1 MARGKKD
8 KSPDEDESP
17 EVSAP
22 AALPPWV
29 ARFNLETD
37 EGCLSVVE
45 LSTKSFLMDEL
56 PQKKHEAVM
65 DAVRLACQIGLA
77 KHRKAPKAANTE
89 IPMGITANGPFN
101 PFGRSAGGDA

>member
-1 MARGKKD
+1 MAKSD
-8 KSPDEDESP
+8 ESPDEKP
-17 EVSAP
+17 LP
-22 AALPPWV
+22 AWV

-56 PQKKHEAVM
+56 PQKKHEAVL

-77 KHRKAPKAANTE
+77 KHRKAPKATAPE

-101 PFGRSAGGDA
+101 PYGRSAGGDA